1 MQATRHHTDEDR
13 TTDPIHRSAR
23 LRPPWWLPVVV
34 VPVVVVTVLCTR
46 DALTWVGR
54 PFAGFLFLDNRIVVS
69 IGRSTWRNP
78 AIRRIEWGLV
88 TAVDGATVGE
98 ALAIHDAVAHAPVG
112 SDLTYTLRRD
122 ADVFRVALPVR
133 RFDRRDFATVF
144 APMLAVGA
152 WTVAVGAALVVAR
165 PEVATLHAAF
175 LVCLT
180 LGLSLITG
188 PDQYGPYRF
197 VSVFYLALAL
207 FPASVF
213 HLSAAFLWWPSV
225 WTRRLVAAV
234 YALFAAVGAVLVARR
249 FEPTVF
255 LPLLYLVYFALANT
269 IVLYVGILISAFAS
283 HQRLRPQLALAL
295 AGVLAPA
302 VVPVVVMVTYPLWTE
317 PVSAPWFVL
326 PIGILPVLHGM
337 ALVSL
342 AASPSDAH
350 DTTS

>member
-1 MQATRHHTDEDR
+1 M
-13 TTDPIHRSAR
+13 
-23 LRPPWWLPVVV
+23 
-34 VPVVVVTVLCTR
+34 
-46 DALTWVGR
+46 
-54 PFAGFLFLDNRIVVS
+54 
-69 IGRSTWRNP
+69 
-78 AIRRIEWGLV
+78 
-88 TAVDGATVGE
+88 TAVDGATVGD
-98 ALAIHDAVAHAPVG
+98 ALAIHDAVARAPVG

-180 LGLSLITG
+180 LGLSLVTG

-234 YALFAAVGAVLVARR
+234 YAPVRGRRRRARR
-249 FEPTVF
+249 P
-255 LPLLYLVYFALANT
+255 ALRAD
-269 IVLYVGILISAFAS
+269 G
-283 HQRLRPQLALAL
+283 
-295 AGVLAPA
+295 
-302 VVPVVVMVTYPLWTE
+302 
-317 PVSAPWFVL
+317 VSAAPLPRVL
-326 PIGILPVLHGM
+326 RAREHDR
-337 ALVSL
+337 ALRR
-342 AASPSDAH
+342 H
-350 DTTS
+350 R